1 MKLLTTPLL
10 VVGMVVDIFLLVN
23 GQLLFGSIWASYQ
36 SVLVLYLLMDGVLL
50 TFANKI
56 PTLKIETSIIFFI
69 PIFIMTTIVVGSFV
83 IPPAGM
89 TLSYV
94 VLVLVFQIFVVAL
107 TEEMMFRGVLLQYM
121 GVIPQAVLFGI
132 FHLTAYY
139 SVFGLDVGAVM
150 VAMAMGLLFGYI
162 VKYYPRYGIVVAWA
176 IHAGWNVSLAL
187 GIFGLGRLI

>member
-10 VVGMVVDIFLLVN
+10 IVGMVVDIFLLVN

-50 TFANKI
+50 AFSNSI

-69 PIFIMTTIVVGSFV
+69 PIFIMTTMVVGSFV
-83 IPPAGM
+83 VPPAGM
-89 TLSYV
+89 TISYV

-121 GVIPQAVLFGI
+121 GVIPQAILFGL

-139 SVFGLDVGAVM
+139 SVFGLDLGAVF
-150 VAMAMGLLFGYI
+150 VAMVMGLLFGYI
-162 VKYYPRYGIVVAWA
+162 VKFYPRYGIVIAWA
-176 IHAGWNVSLAL
+176 IHAGWNVSLTL
-187 GIFGLGRLI
+187 GIFGLGRLV